1 MSGFY
6 TTNFGQLVF
15 QALYSFV
22 ATNYG
27 VTPVVSGNNFKMKFT
42 ISEEGE
48 AAEACEGFED
58 LVDES
63 PKAETCDV
71 QVSITSVVDGED
83 GPECMFVD
91 FQRKAGNGVV
101 FGKFYKQALKEGNL
115 NMFIAEAPAM
125 E

>member
-15 QALYSFV
+15 QALYQFV

-27 VTPVVSGNNFKMKFT
+27 VTPIVSSNSFKMKFT

-48 AAEACEGFED
+48 VAEACEGFED

-63 PKAETCDV
+63 PPKAESCDV

-83 GPECMFVD
+83 GLHDV
-91 FQRKAGNGVV
+91 
-101 FGKFYKQALKEGNL
+101 L
-115 NMFIAEAPAM
+115 I
-125 E
+125 